1 VFRPGISQFACEM
14 CGNSDVLLLRHPDFL
29 TPNECRLIRQGMD
42 RGAVE
47 AAEVLE
53 GGARQ
58 DSCVRNASLVE
69 PQGPFI
75 HLVETRLE
83 ACRRLIGT
91 SLQLALGER
100 EGPGFVRYPDGG
112 YFRTHRDHGR
122 DPAWPGAERRAVS
135 MVIFLNSSDR
145 VRDGDFDGGVLR
157 LFQPDGDV
165 EVVPE
170 AGLLVAFPSDV
181 PHEVTEVIG
190 GTRDSIVDWFY
201 FGSAEESSRATPI
214 PREIGIRR

>member
-1 VFRPGISQFACEM
+1 
-14 CGNSDVLLLRHPDFL
+14 
-29 TPNECRLIRQGMD
+29 
-42 RGAVE
+42 
-47 AAEVLE
+47 
-53 GGARQ
+53 
-58 DSCVRNASLVE
+58 
-69 PQGPFI
+69 
-75 HLVETRLE
+75 
-83 ACRRLIGT
+83 
-91 SLQLALGER
+91 
-100 EGPGFVRYPDGG
+100 
-112 YFRTHRDHGR
+112 
-122 DPAWPGAERRAVS
+122 

-201 FGSAEESSRATPI
+201 FRSAEESSRATTPI